1 MTISI
6 PTTTSDAMLTTVA
19 NLLADGNLEILSDA
33 SEPELLC
40 VLGLD
45 PGVAVD
51 GELQIRV
58 SDGIAG
64 QSGRA
69 AFARALGAD
78 GSEIFV
84 CDIGDE
90 DSAAVIRLNTTKIY
104 ADDPVQLKS
113 FRLMMP

>member
-1 MTISI
+1 MAISVS
-6 PTTTSDAMLTTVA
+6 TTTNDAMLNVVGD
-19 NLLADGNLEILSDA
+19 LLSGGNLEILSDA

-45 PGVAVD
+45 PGPSID
-51 GELQIRV
+51 GEMEIRV

-78 GSEIFV
+78 GSEVFA
-84 CDIGDE
+84 CDVGE
-90 DSAAVIRLNTTKIY
+90 EGSGATIRLNTTKIR
-104 ADDPVQLKS
+104 ADKEISIKS